1 MFSQGGIRMKDIDIK
16 RLRIDK
22 GMTQQQ
28 VADLCNIERA
38 NLSRYES
45 KKMSPSTETFMNILD
60 VLGYKI
66 TVDHSKQYCNELQ
79 KDYDI
84 LFDNYNKVVRELAI
98 QKQK

>member
-1 MFSQGGIRMKDIDIK
+1 MKDIDIK

-45 KKMSPSTETFMNILD
+45 KKMSPSTETFLNILS
-60 VLGYKI
+60 VLG
-66 TVDHSKQYCNELQ
+66 HELTIGQ
-79 KDYDI
+79 VNDNCEELKKDYK
-84 LFDNYNKVVRELAI
+84 LLLDNYNMIARENAI
-98 QKQK
+98 LKQKLK